1 MSVDAV
7 GTARRGRSARR
18 NLRQRRDLKM
28 LPAFKR
34 DLPLTEPM
42 DEEQIHRIDKTSM
55 NILENIGVH
64 FRDPIAIADWKNAG
78 AKVVDETVY
87 LDRHL
92 VKELISTIPSDFTFH
107 ARNPANNLP
116 FGQDHSIFIP
126 MTGAPYLRDL
136 EDVLRKP
143 TLDDLANFRKL
154 SQMLPAMHS
163 SAHHIVEP
171 YDHPIS

>member
-42 DEEQIHRIDKTSM
+42 DEEQIHRIDKTSI
-55 NILENIGVH
+55 NILENIAVH
-64 FRDPIAIADWKNAG
+64 FRDPIAIANWKNAG
-78 AKVVDETVY
+78 TKVVDETVY

-92 VKELISTIPSDFTFH
+92 VKELISTIP
-107 ARNPANNLP
+107 
-116 FGQDHSIFIP
+116 
-126 MTGAPYLRDL
+126 
-136 EDVLRKP
+136 
-143 TLDDLANFRKL
+143 
-154 SQMLPAMHS
+154 
-163 SAHHIVEP
+163 
-171 YDHPIS
+171 

>member
-1 MSVDAV
+1 MSVYAV
-7 GTARRGRSARR
+7 GKARRGRSARR
-18 NLRQRRDLKM
+18 NLRQTRDIKM
-28 LPAFKR
+28 LPALKR

-42 DEEQIHRIDKTSM
+42 DDEQIHRIDKTSM

-64 FRDPIAIADWKNAG
+64 FRDPIAIAGRKNAG

-107 ARNPANNLP
+107 ARNPANNIP
-116 FGQDHSIFIP
+116 FGQDHSIFVP

-136 EDVLRKP
+136 EDVRRKP

-171 YDHPIS
+171 YNHPIS